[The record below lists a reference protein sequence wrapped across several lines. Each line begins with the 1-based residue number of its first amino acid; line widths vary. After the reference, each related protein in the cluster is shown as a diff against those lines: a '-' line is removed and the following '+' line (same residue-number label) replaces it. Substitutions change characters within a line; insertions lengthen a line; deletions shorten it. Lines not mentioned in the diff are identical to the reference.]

1 MNYTLKV
8 FNTGQITLPK
18 KWRNKFATKNF
29 LARET
34 KEGLLIQPIQDDWVV
49 YYEDKNGFGLYSESG
64 INPEILI
71 EKIKKL
77 QNG

>member
-18 KWRNKFATKNF
+18 KWREKFSTKNF
-29 LARET
+29 IARET
-34 KEGLLIQPIQDDWVV
+34 KEGLLIQPIQDDWVA
-49 YYEDKNGFGLYSESG
+49 YYEDKNGFGIYSEWG
-64 INPEILI
+64 IDPEALI
-71 EKIKKL
+71 KKIKRL

>member
-18 KWRNKFATKNF
+18 KWREKYATKNF

-34 KEGLLIQPIQDDWVV
+34 KEGLLIQPIQDEGVT
-49 YYEDKNGFGLYSESG
+49 YYEDKNGFGIYSESG
-64 INPEILI
+64 IDPETLI
-71 EKIKKL
+71 KKIKKL